1 MGVVKRSIARSDII
15 SIGNMLGMT
24 GLERAGGRG
33 TLMAFGVARRS
44 VMPIWIN
51 EGLLLGVV
59 GGALGVAVG
68 VALGIGISAV
78 GIPMPAPPGSDTG
91 FTGEIRLTPALVLGA
106 FALAVVVTALA
117 SVYPAWKASRLEV
130 VNALRHNR

>member
-1 MGVVKRSIARSDII
+1 MSVVKLIIGLIIVLSIS
-15 SIGNMLGMT
+15 NMLVMT
-24 GLERAGGRG
+24 VLERTGEIG
-33 TLMAFGVARRS
+33 TLMALGFKRRS
-44 VMPIWIN
+44 VLQMMFI

-68 VALGIGISAV
+68 VALAIGISAV

-91 FTGEIRLTPALVLGA
+91 FTGEIRLTSALVLGA
-106 FALAVVVTALA
+106 FVLAVVVTALA